1 MSASRERLS
10 VWLAYAGMCLIW
22 GTTWLAI
29 KVGLHAL
36 APLTGVGL
44 RFLIAGTFLY
54 AVAAARGRVRPLN
67 LLPWRLV
74 LVLAALLFGLNYVLT
89 YLAETRLD
97 SGLVAVLFGT
107 LPFFA
112 FGFAHAMLGERMT
125 PRILI
130 GSVGAFAGVAVISL
144 TGSAKGS
151 PLFALAAVAAAAS
164 SAYANS
170 YAKRNSHESP
180 LVTLPPAM
188 TIAGAVVLL
197 FGLFTEHTVWSHA
210 LTGSSLAALLYLA
223 IFGSGIAFFLLM
235 WLLQRMTAGAVGLA
249 SLVFPVIAIIV
260 GSLFGGEHIT
270 IRELLGSALVVFGL
284 WIALTKPKPAN
295 VITPPCHPERVE
307 GRREQSERYAS

>member
-1 MSASRERLS
+1 MNSSRERIAI
-10 VWLAYAGMCLIW
+10 WLAYAGMCLIW

-54 AVAAARGRVRPLN
+54 VVAAVRGQLRPFDQ
-67 LLPWRLV
+67 LPWRLI
-74 LVLAALLFGLNYVLT
+74 LVLAGMLFGLNYVLT
-89 YLAETRLD
+89 YSAETRLD

-112 FGFAHAMLGERMT
+112 FGFAHVMLGERTT
-125 PRILI
+125 PRIWI
-130 GSVGAFAGVAVISL
+130 GSVAAFAGVAVISL
-144 TGSAKGS
+144 TGAAKGS
-151 PLFALAAVAAAAS
+151 PLFALAAVGAAAS

-188 TIAGAVVLL
+188 TIAGTVVLL
-197 FGLFTEHTVWSHA
+197 CGIFTEHTVWSHA

-235 WLLQRMTAGAVGLA
+235 WLLQRLTAGAVGLA
-249 SLVFPVIAIIV
+249 SLVFPVIAIAV
-260 GSLFGGEHIT
+260 GTLFGGEHIT
-270 IRELLGSALVVFGL
+270 SRELAGSALVVFGL
-284 WIALTKPKPAN
+284 WIALTKGTVQKKAAH
-295 VITPPCHPERVE
+295 VAPPSASPN
-307 GRREQSERYAS
+307 YAAK